1 MHFYN
6 CRPGERLEA
15 DLDEIRRLKD
25 DKTKLLIVTNPS
37 TRAAATSAANT
48 SRTLCGLAEELRL
61 PLFSDE
67 IYAGMVFKG
76 KDPNAT
82 FTSVADFETTVP
94 RVILGGTAKNLV
106 VPGGGWDGCSTWIH
120 TANGPSFLEG
130 LKRVG
135 MLVCGPCTVVQAAL
149 GEALLNTPQE
159 HLDQMLPKS
168 RKAPCTCTINW

>member
-1 MHFYN
+1 MAITAICDAGDYALVPQPGFPHYETVCKAYGIGMHFYN
-6 CRPGERLEA
+6 CRPENDWEA

-37 TRAAATSAANT
+37 NPCGSNF
-48 SRTLCGLAEELRL
+48 SRKHVEDIVRLAEELRL

-106 VPGGGWDGCSTWIH
+106 VPGWRWDGCSTWIH
-120 TANGPSFLEG
+120 TA
-130 LKRVG
+130 
-135 MLVCGPCTVVQAAL
+135 T
-149 GEALLNTPQE
+149 
-159 HLDQMLPKS
+159 
-168 RKAPCTCTINW
+168 APASWRA